1 MVIVWLNQSNC
12 LNYVILQSSCPP
24 IDHAERFREEHV
36 NQKALEVALYIM
48 VAIAMSSPLTL
59 LPYNVLLC
67 S

>member
-12 LNYVILQSSCPP
+12 FILQSSCLQT
-24 IDHAERFREEHV
+24 DHAERFREEHV
-36 NQKALEVALYIM
+36 NQETLEVVIYIM
-48 VAIAMSSPLTL
+48 VAIAMSSLLTL